1 MIKVGVTGGIGS
13 GKSTVCRIF
22 ALLGAAVYD
31 SDSRAK
37 ILMNSDP
44 KVMARIRELFGKE
57 AYNETGLD
65 RKYISE
71 RVFGNRPLLERLN
84 AIVHPAVA
92 KDFDRWAEKQQAPY
106 VIEESAI
113 LFECGAD
120 KNMDVTIA
128 VTAPEE
134 IRIRRT
140 SRRDNTDPEKVR
152 ARMAHQMSDEQRAE
166 RADYVILA
174 DDRHLIVPQ
183 IIDIHHKL
191 IRL

>member
-57 AYNETGLD
+57 AYNETGPD

-92 KDFDRWAEKQQAPY
+92 KDFDRWAEKQQTPY

-140 SRRDNTDPEKVR
+140 CRRDNADPEKVR
-152 ARMAHQMSDEQRAE
+152 ARIAHQMSDEQRTE
-166 RADYVILA
+166 RADYMILA